1 MPSAGSAGLT
11 MSDQAPPATPPATVL
26 VVDDSEAKRYLLASW
41 LRRDGYAV
49 AEAATGGDALAAARA
64 GRPDLVVLDVR
75 LPDLNGTEVCER
87 LKADPATAVIP
98 VIQVSAIDVAGADR
112 ARGLQRGAD
121 AYLAE
126 PIEPE
131 EFLATVTA
139 ALRSSR
145 ARRAAEQAASRLKA
159 LTEVTMA
166 VNAATTFDGLAR
178 AAAAGAAGIFAGPV
192 GLVVVLPEGQLR
204 RIRGL
209 PGAEPRQ
216 MGGPVELAATLADRV
231 LNGPIQDHRAAQAV
245 TTIPAAEWHT
255 LVPDTVVPGDACV
268 AASRARPDRAPVV
281 LWVGA
286 EVITGPEDRHVLL
299 QLTQSAAL
307 ALEALRAYANEHLIA
322 LTLQRSLLPAG
333 LPELAGVQL
342 CARYVP
348 ASAQAEVGGDF
359 YEVLERDGSLIAA
372 IGDVQGHSLRAATV
386 MGELRHALRA
396 FADEGHPPLVMA
408 SRLNSVLQRYHPDT
422 VATLCLVELDQAT
435 GAAQIVNCGH
445 IPPLLVDQAAGQ
457 ARYRGQG
464 GMLLGTPV
472 DHPHA
477 ERVTVPPGGLLL
489 MLTDG
494 LIEERRVV
502 LDDNLEKLRIAAL
515 EPGDP
520 SLDAF
525 TDRILALF
533 GAREDDVALI
543 TLRRA

>member
-1 MPSAGSAGLT
+1 
-11 MSDQAPPATPPATVL
+11 MSDQAAGGPPATVL

-49 AEAATGGDALAAARA
+49 AEAATGAGALAAIRERGA
-64 GRPDLVVLDVR
+64 DLVVLDIR
-75 LPDLNGTEVCER
+75 LPDLSGTEVCER
-87 LKADPATAVIP
+87 LKADPVTAVIP
-98 VIQVSAIDVAGADR
+98 VIQVSAIHVASADR

-145 ARRAAEQAASRLKA
+145 ARRQAEQSASRLKA

-166 VNAATTFDGLAR
+166 INAAPTFDALAR
-178 AAAAGAAGIFAGPV
+178 AAAAGAANIFAGPV

-216 MGGPVELAATLADRV
+216 MGGPVELAQTLADRV
-231 LNGPIQDHRAAQAV
+231 LDARAAEAV
-245 TTIPAAEWHT
+245 TSIPATEWHT

-268 AASRARPDRAPVV
+268 AASRVRSDRAPVV

-299 QLTQSAAL
+299 QLTQSTAL

-333 LPELAGVQL
+333 LPKLPGVQL

-396 FADEGHPPLVMA
+396 FADEGHPPVAMA
-408 SRLNSVLQRYHPDT
+408 SLLNSVLQRYHPDI
-422 VATLCLVELDQAT
+422 VATLCLVELDLAT
-435 GAAQIVNCGH
+435 GTAEIVNCGH
-445 IPPLLVDQAAGQ
+445 IPPLLVDPAAGHAQ
-457 ARYRGQG
+457 YRGQG

-477 ERVTVPPGGLLL
+477 ERVTVPPGGMLL

-494 LIEERRVV
+494 LIEERQVA
-502 LDDNLEKLRIAAL
+502 LDDNLERLRLAAL

-543 TLRRA
+543 TLRRI